1 VQAGGTG
8 GGYSER
14 QPTAGPQVGWAWV
27 RLLAALHGWV
37 HWTTHAGHAQAHQI
51 GTAHSSRAADAWRL
65 HRAAKLTF
73 AIGACSAST
82 HHILELAGVHVL
94 LEARQLAVAHLQHV
108 TDLSIKTLAGLL
120 VDT

>member
-1 VQAGGTG
+1 MSRRPARRSV
-8 GGYSER
+8 
-14 QPTAGPQVGWAWV
+14 AWV
-27 RLLAALHGWV
+27 RLLAAFHGWS
-37 HWTTHAGHAQAHQI
+37 TGRRTPGMRKAHQI

-65 HRAAKLTF
+65 HRAAKFTF

-108 TDLSIKTLAGLL
+108 TDLGIKTLAGLL
-120 VDT
+120 VDP